1 MANKRWW
8 WPEVETREGAEGAIK
23 QAFWA
28 AVVVAALTALFAM
41 LGVLGVGFALGLG
54 IDAWAFL
61 DAALFA
67 GIAFGLRRRSRVA
80 AWAGLLLFGLEKIY
94 LWNRNGVQGPWL
106 AVIILLLFIGGVRGT
121 SALSRME
128 SAPIDKGEEPS
139 AG

>member
-8 WPEVETREGAEGAIK
+8 WPEVETREGAEGAIQ

-41 LGVLGVGFALGLG
+41 LGALGVGFALGLG

-94 LWNRNGVQGPWL
+94 LWNRNGVQGLWL
-106 AVIILLLFIGGVRGT
+106 AVIIFLLFIGGVRGT
-121 SALSRME
+121 SALSRMR
-128 SAPIDKGEEPS
+128 SAPIDSVEEPS

>member
-1 MANKRWW
+1 MANKGWW

-28 AVVVAALTALFAM
+28 AVIVAAMTALFAM
-41 LGVLGVGFALGLG
+41 LGALGVGFARGLG

-67 GIAFGLRRRSRVA
+67 GIAFGLRKQSRVA
-80 AWAGLLLFGLEKIY
+80 AWAGLLLFGVEKIY
-94 LWNRNGVQGPWL
+94 LWSRNGVHGLWL
-106 AVIILLLFIGGVRGT
+106 AVIIFLLFIGGVRGT

-128 SAPIDKGEEPS
+128 STPVGNGEEPS

>member
-1 MANKRWW
+1 MANKGWW

-28 AVVVAALTALFAM
+28 AVVVAAITALFA
-41 LGVLGVGFALGLG
+41 VLGALGAGFARGLG
-54 IDAWAFL
+54 IDAWAFA

-80 AWAGLLLFGLEKIY
+80 AWAGLLLFGIEKVF
-94 LWNRNGVQGPWL
+94 LWNRNGVHGLWL
-106 AVIILLLFIGGVRGT
+106 AIIIFLLFIGGVRGT
-121 SALSRME
+121 YALSRME
-128 SAPIDKGEEPS
+128 GAPLGSSQEPF